1 MEEFFSAA
9 EARKLMDISNTTIL
23 KQQLSVVFKS
33 IKEKVNNG
41 LYSATIYTDKIPDFY
56 KNSKALIDSLNK
68 LGYEVVHHNDQRDG
82 SYIYIKW

>member
-23 KQQLSVVFKS
+23 NQQSSVVFKS

-41 LYSATIYTDKIPDFY
+41 LNSATIYTDKIPDFY
-56 KNSKALIDSLNK
+56 KNSKELMDSLNK
-68 LGYEVVHHNDQRDG
+68 LGYEVVHHHDQRDG
-82 SYIYIKW
+82 SYIYLKW

>member
-23 KQQLSVVFKS
+23 KQQMSVVFKS

-41 LYSATIYTDKIPDFY
+41 LNSATIYTDKIPDFY
-56 KNSKALIDSLNK
+56 KNSKALIDLLNK
-68 LGYEVVHHNDQRDG
+68 LGYEVVHHNDQRGG

>member
-9 EARKLMDISNTTIL
+9 EARKLMNISNTTIL
-23 KQQLSVVFKS
+23 NQQLSVVFKS
-33 IKEKVNNG
+33 IKENVNSG
-41 LYSATIYTDKIPDFY
+41 LNSATIFTDKIPVFY